1 VITPRRTRL
10 LRVPDL
16 HAFRRAIAETCR
28 ALDLAACRSTA
39 VIVPTTAAAAEL
51 RVTLE
56 NLLLLDGLHQSDSSP
71 IATVLPDLVTRD
83 EWYRQMH
90 EYLPVAPPVLSRLE
104 RDVLAL
110 DAAREAIDAGFAPPF
125 RLRPG
130 LVSGV
135 LELYDELHR
144 HRRTVD
150 AFERLLVGELEPQA
164 ETDRGA
170 ARLLSQTRFLVAVF
184 RAYERRRFESGRLD
198 EHALR
203 EMLLQSAVPAG
214 YARVIVT
221 VGARAWDPG
230 GLFAAD
236 FDLLTRVNGLE
247 ALDVIAT
254 DEALDT
260 GMGDRIREMLPGI
273 DEIEWTAGLPPGR
286 ESAPV
291 FILSRDREE
300 ELAAI
305 ARAVKAAWRHS
316 AVQPLDRTAVVF
328 KRPLPY
334 VYLAQTVFNSA
345 GIPFEA
351 ADAVPL
357 AAEPYAAMLDLV
369 VSFVESGFARA
380 ATTALLSC
388 AHLAFDDGG
397 ASVDQPAVS
406 ALDRALADAGYLG
419 GRQALVR
426 IAGELTGAAAA
437 AARCAL
443 RAADDLALLTETAPA
458 SRHLAVLMAFLD
470 RHERGRPPQD
480 EAWARHQR
488 ARAAIRGALEDLRGA
503 HVRYGDQAGSF
514 EDVSATLRRW
524 METQTFSPRRGTGG
538 VHLVDSQAARYGD
551 YDDVFLVGL
560 VETDWPGAR
569 APNIFYPASLL
580 ATLGWPAEQARL
592 SGTRAAFLELT
603 GLARRALTLSAF
615 TLEDDALVGLS
626 PLLDEIIDAAAA
638 AGPAAGEQ
646 PRIFLD
652 EALVFEPVRGD
663 VLPEP
668 AKPWLSMR
676 QSRTPASDARF
687 HGAAGPYVPG
697 VYTVSSIDVY
707 LDCPFKFL
715 ATYVLKIEEEPDD
728 DEGLTPRARGEFV
741 HDVMRRFYKAW
752 AGRGG
757 CSVTPGNLDDARR
770 LFADVASRALDELP
784 PGDAV
789 TERLRLLGSPVTPAA
804 GDIVLAAEATM
815 AGDVIGRLLEHSLE
829 GEFDIAGDK
838 ETRRVRLRGK
848 VDRIDLLAG
857 SSFRIVDYKTGRAP
871 EWRRSIQLPVYAV
884 CTAQWLARVR
894 GGRWD
899 VAEAAYLVLSG
910 KDHVRTIVPDGKGS
924 TSALAS
930 GQQRLLDAID
940 GMARGEFPPR
950 PAEPRLCTLCRFSA
964 VCRKDYVVDD

>member
-10 LRVPDL
+10 LRVPDV
-16 HAFRRAIAETCR
+16 HAFQRAIAETCC
-28 ALDLAACRSTA
+28 AADLAERRKTA

-56 NLLLLDGLHQSDSSP
+56 NLLLLDGLHHPDSSLT
-71 IATVLPDLVTRD
+71 AVVLPDLVTRD
-83 EWYRQMH
+83 GLYRRMH
-90 EYLPVAPPVLSRLE
+90 EHLPVAPHALSRLE
-104 RDVLAL
+104 REVLAL
-110 DAAREAIDAGFAPPF
+110 AAAREAVEAGFVPPF

-130 LVSGV
+130 LVSGI
-135 LELYDELHR
+135 LELYDDLRR

-150 AFERLLVGELEPQA
+150 SFERLLVGELEPQA
-164 ETDRGA
+164 EIDRGA
-170 ARLLSQTRFLVAVF
+170 GRLLSQTRFLVAVF

-203 EMLLQSAVPAG
+203 EVLLQSAVPAG

-221 VGARAWDPG
+221 VGDRAWDSG

-236 FDLLTRVNGLE
+236 FDLLTRVSGLE

-254 DEALDT
+254 DETLDA
-260 GMGDRIREMLPGI
+260 GMGDRLREMLPGI
-273 DEIEWTAGLPPGR
+273 DEIEWTGGKPTAR

-291 FILSRDREE
+291 FIVSRDREE
-300 ELAAI
+300 ELAAV
-305 ARAVKAAWRHS
+305 ARTVKAACRDS
-316 AVQPLDRTAVVF
+316 AARPLDRTAVVF

-334 VYLAQTVFNSA
+334 VYLAQTVFSSA

-357 AAEPYAAMLDLV
+357 AAESYAAALDLV

-380 ATTALLSC
+380 ATSALLAC
-388 AHLAFDDGG
+388 PHFAFDDGG
-397 ASVDQPAVS
+397 ASVDRPAVS
-406 ALDRALADAGYLG
+406 ALERALADAGYLG
-419 GRQALVR
+419 GRQALAR
-426 IAGELTGAAAA
+426 IAGGLSGAAAV

-443 RAADDLALLTETAPA
+443 RAADDLAVLTEPAAP
-458 SRHLAVLMAFLD
+458 SEHLAVLLAFLD
-470 RHERGRPPQD
+470 RHERHRPLGD
-480 EAWARHQR
+480 ETWERHQR
-488 ARAAIRGALEDLRGA
+488 ARVAIRGALEDLRRA
-503 HVRYGDQAGSF
+503 HVRYGDPIGPF

-524 METQTFSPRRGTGG
+524 TEAQTFSPRRGTGG

-569 APNIFYPASLL
+569 TPNIFYPASLL
-580 ATLGWPAEQARL
+580 RTLGWPAEQARL
-592 SGTRAAFLELT
+592 SGTRTAFLELT

-626 PLLDEIIDAAAA
+626 PLLDEIVDAAAA
-638 AGPAAGEQ
+638 AGSDSGEQ

-652 EALVFEPVRGD
+652 EALVLEPVRGD
-663 VLPEP
+663 VLPEA
-668 AKPWLSMR
+668 AKPWLAMR

-687 HGAAGPYVPG
+687 HGAAGPYVPS
-697 VYTVSSIDVY
+697 VYTVSAVDVY

-728 DEGLTPRARGEFV
+728 DGLTPRARGEFV
-741 HDVMRRFYKAW
+741 HDVMRRFYATW
-752 AGRGG
+752 ESRGG
-757 CSVTPGNLDDARR
+757 GSVTPSNLDDARR
-770 LFADVASRALDELP
+770 LFAEVAGRALEELTR
-784 PGDAV
+784 GDAI

-804 GDIVLAAEATM
+804 GDIVLAAEAMM
-815 AGDVIGRLLEHSLE
+815 AGDVIGRLLEHSME
-829 GEFDIAGDK
+829 GEFDIAGDE

-884 CTAQWLARVR
+884 CAAQWLSRAR

-910 KDHVRTIVPDGKGS
+910 KDHVRTIVPDGRGS

-950 PAEPRLCTLCRFSA
+950 PPEPRLCTSCRFSA